1 MKKANSVI
9 GSFLQKAEEDNG
21 CLADWSWNQHY
32 QIAELEAVNKYIKPY
47 FNVLSDSATYNS
59 KKGYLLSSP
68 SSFLSSI
75 GYEMFSSKNG
85 GYPEPFKTINGGDFS
100 GYNYMNIYFLTTD
113 GFVYGWGWH
122 QSQLTGR
129 REMEFLVDIN
139 GPKRPNV
146 AGKDVFMFKIGGEYC
161 QSKVWPYKLGNQSCD
176 GKGHC
181 TYFPHK
187 CGSGEDCR
195 RSGFDCTCKIVED
208 GWQIK
213 DDYPW

>member
-21 CLADWSWNQHY
+21 CLADWSWGTSDYHTY
-32 QIAELEAVNKYIKPY
+32 GLDAVNKFIKPY
-47 FNVLSDSATYNS
+47 FNVLNDSETYNS
-59 KKGYLLSSP
+59 KRGFSSP
-68 SSFLSSI
+68 SSFMSSI

-139 GPKRPNV
+139 GPKDLTLQE
-146 AGKDVFMFKIGGEYC
+146 K
-161 QSKVWPYKLGNQSCD
+161 
-176 GKGHC
+176 
-181 TYFPHK
+181 TYL
-187 CGSGEDCR
+187 CLR
-195 RSGFDCTCKIVED
+195 
-208 GWQIK
+208 
-213 DDYPW
+213 

>member
-1 MKKANSVI
+1 M
-9 GSFLQKAEEDNG
+9 
-21 CLADWSWNQHY
+21 
-32 QIAELEAVNKYIKPY
+32 
-47 FNVLSDSATYNS
+47 
-59 KKGYLLSSP
+59 
-68 SSFLSSI
+68 SSI